1 MPLSWQLEEA
11 KDHFEELVEA
21 ALTHGPQTV
30 TRDGREVVIVFSMED
45 YRRMQDSTWTQA
57 E

>member
-1 MPLSWQLEEA
+1 MPPSWQLEDA
-11 KDHFEELVEA
+11 KDRFSELVEA

-30 TRDGREVVIVFSMED
+30 TRDGREVVIVLSMED
-45 YRRMQDSTWTQA
+45 YQHMKNSAWKPA